1 MLGAMKQRLASAMQ
15 PCPVPTPRRPGPG
28 SDGTALRDPLRHAVA
43 AADPCQPLSDA
54 RLAATLKTEGMPVA
68 RRTVAT
74 SREALRIPASH
85 ERVRIGQAGAPH
97 RRRHPA
103 RGPQQKEVKMQIE
116 TYGQQMDVTPALRSY
131 VETRFERLGR
141 HFEGD
146 CEIRVQLGLDKPA
159 HKAEANVTLAG
170 RKLHADATGQDM
182 YAAIDLLVDKLDRQ
196 LIKHKEKQVDHHRGE
211 SLAKSGAL
219 D

>member
-1 MLGAMKQRLASAMQ
+1 
-15 PCPVPTPRRPGPG
+15 
-28 SDGTALRDPLRHAVA
+28 
-43 AADPCQPLSDA
+43 
-54 RLAATLKTEGMPVA
+54 
-68 RRTVAT
+68 
-74 SREALRIPASH
+74 
-85 ERVRIGQAGAPH
+85 
-97 RRRHPA
+97 
-103 RGPQQKEVKMQIE
+103 MQIE

-146 CEIRVQLGLDKPA
+146 CEIRVQLGLDKPE

-170 RKLHADATGQDM
+170 RKLHADAVGQDM

-196 LIKHKEKQVDHHRGE
+196 LIKHKEKQVEQRRSEG
-211 SLAKSGAL
+211 LARMSAE

>member
-1 MLGAMKQRLASAMQ
+1 MR
-15 PCPVPTPRRPGPG
+15 
-28 SDGTALRDPLRHAVA
+28 
-43 AADPCQPLSDA
+43 
-54 RLAATLKTEGMPVA
+54 
-68 RRTVAT
+68 
-74 SREALRIPASH
+74 
-85 ERVRIGQAGAPH
+85 
-97 RRRHPA
+97 
-103 RGPQQKEVKMQIE
+103 IE
-116 TYGQQMDVTPALRSY
+116 TYGQQMDVTPALQSY

-196 LIKHKEKQVDHHRGE
+196 LLKHKEKQVDHHRGE